1 MITAVLVDDERP
13 SLKELEYLL
22 RDYPDITVTGM
33 FTDPVDA
40 LENIA
45 KTKPSVVF
53 LDIDMPRL
61 RGIDA
66 ASEILSRSPRTDI
79 VFVTAYDLFAID
91 AFDLQALDYILKP
104 IDKSRF
110 KKTVERIAKNNPEEP
125 AEGSRAFKIKCF
137 GKFQAGWS
145 DEDPIKWRSEKTREL
160 FVYLLFNRQR
170 SLSKDE
176 LLDVLWAEDA
186 PEKAI
191 RQLYNGIYYI
201 RKALEANGVDR
212 RVMSVNND
220 YKVVLG
226 QVDFDVE
233 RFMGLSKELKNLSI
247 EELQEIDR
255 LYSDDYLS
263 GEDYMW
269 PVFERERLSSLYL
282 QNLVILSQKYIENGE
297 FEHSEDVL
305 LKAFNKYPFEEIL
318 TEKLLEIYCLKNYKY
333 KAIKHFEVFSGIMKK
348 ELNIN
353 PNEKIRK
360 LYLSIL

>member
-22 RDYPDITVTGM
+22 KDYPNITVTGM

-45 KTKPSVVF
+45 VTRPSVVF

-61 RGIDA
+61 KGVDA
-66 ASEILSRSPRTDI
+66 AAEILSRSPRTDI
-79 VFVTAYDLFAID
+79 VFVTAYDQYAID

-104 IDKSRF
+104 IDKLRF
-110 KKTVERIAKNNPEEP
+110 RKTVERIVKNNPEEP
-125 AEGSRAFKIKCF
+125 EETPRAFKIKCF

-145 DEDPIKWRSEKTREL
+145 GEDPIKWRSEKTREL
-160 FVYLLFNRQR
+160 FVFLLFNRER

-186 PEKAI
+186 PERAI

-212 RVMSVNND
+212 EVVSVNND
-220 YKVVLG
+220 YNVVLG

-233 RFMGLSKELKNLSI
+233 RFQALTKELKNLSI
-247 EELQEIDR
+247 EELMEIDR
-255 LYSDDYLS
+255 LYSGDYLS
-263 GEDYMW
+263 GEDYLW
-269 PVFERERLSSLYL
+269 PAFERERLSSLYL
-282 QNLVILSQKYIENGE
+282 HSLIRLSEKYIENSE
-297 FEHSEDVL
+297 FDHAEDVL
-305 LKAFNKYPFEEIL
+305 LKAFNKFPFEELI
-318 TEKLLEIYCLKNYKY
+318 TERLLEIYRLKNSKY
-333 KAIKHFEVFSGIMKK
+333 KAIKHFEMFSELMKK

-353 PNEKIRK
+353 PNEKIKK